1 MVADLKFCALFWL
14 GSFFVKKGTILFER
28 LSVSHYFF
36 HLSKF
41 WFKLFMLF
49 HYLKPIWLLHSLVYW
64 LLHSLVD
71 LVITFIR

>member
-1 MVADLKFCALFWL
+1 MVADLKFCPLFRL
-14 GSFFVKKGTILFER
+14 GSFFVKKVQFYLKDCQS
-28 LSVSHYFF
+28 LNFF